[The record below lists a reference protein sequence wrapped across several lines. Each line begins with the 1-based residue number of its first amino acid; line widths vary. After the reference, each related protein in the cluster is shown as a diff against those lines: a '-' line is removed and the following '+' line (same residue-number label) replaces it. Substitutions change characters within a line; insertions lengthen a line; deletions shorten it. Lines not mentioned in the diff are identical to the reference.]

1 MRVVKDLVEALF
13 HIDRLPFKVVLW
25 IFVVSASV
33 LFSPQ
38 WFLER
43 LSLGKIRAEWG
54 FIPGLLFLGSL
65 SLIVVT
71 TGKAFLDWLHRRW
84 KNQLARV
91 EMISKLKNLRKE
103 EAEWLQSVYEA
114 KTDGASVNIATAL
127 IAGLLSKGIL
137 EESSNIGHP
146 VPRGFQ
152 KSVRICDLAQ
162 EVWPEMFDSGIASSG
177 GSGSRSTR
185 RMP

>member
-1 MRVVKDLVEALF
+1 MPAVKDSVEALF
-13 HIDRLPFKVVLW
+13 RIDRLPFKIVLW
-25 IFVVSASV
+25 IFVVSASL

-43 LSLGKIRAEWG
+43 LSLGKILAEWG

-84 KNQLARV
+84 QKQQARV
-91 EMISKLKNLRKE
+91 EMISKLKNLREE
-103 EAEWLQSVYEA
+103 EAGWLQSVYEA

-137 EESSNIGHP
+137 EESSKIGHP

-162 EVWPEMFDSGIASSG
+162 EVWPKVFDSEIASSG
-177 GSGSRSTR
+177 ESCSRTTR
-185 RMP
+185 RAS